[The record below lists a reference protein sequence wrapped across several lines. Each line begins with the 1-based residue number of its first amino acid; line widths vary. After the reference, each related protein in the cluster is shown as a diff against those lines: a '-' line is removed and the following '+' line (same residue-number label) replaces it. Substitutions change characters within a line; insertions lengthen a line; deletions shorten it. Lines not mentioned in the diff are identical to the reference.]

1 MAGRPTKVT
10 YRDGRDTL
18 REVEY
23 DLNEASR
30 RITDSMVRDLNTTE
44 EFAKAKSAAS
54 AVYKKLWRLEKDE
67 KSRRFRH
74 REDLLDTTLVKRAD
88 HSIFQSQEGNLAV
101 QDPSVDCK

>member
-30 RITDSMVRDLNTTE
+30 RITDSMVRDLNTTQ
-44 EFAKAKSAAS
+44 EFAKAKAAAQS
-54 AVYKKLWRLEKDE
+54 VYHKLWRLKKED
-67 KSRRFRH
+67 KSKRFRH
-74 REDLLDTTLVKRAD
+74 REELLDTTLVKQAD
-88 HSIFQSQEGNLAV
+88 HSIFQSQEEDHNMEWE
-101 QDPSVDCK
+101 CK